1 MTKTTPHIRVHHH
14 NDYLISFYAGRDQS
28 ERHLKE
34 RNWLD
39 DSALKLG
46 TAMYAIHSGAEAVVY
61 DTFASVAHAEFVR
74 SYLEQLGIRKFT
86 AVLSHWHLDHIAGN
100 AAFDDG
106 DIIAT
111 SLTRAALLRH
121 KADIEA
127 GKVWGTP
134 PIAPLILPNIV
145 FDNHLELR
153 VGEIELELR
162 RMNIH
167 SIDGC
172 VVYLPR
178 DKFLLAGDTLE
189 DPLTYMIEVENLAE
203 HLRQLKEMKGWDIAK
218 ILPDHGDPDIIRAGG
233 YDKTLIDATVDYITQ
248 MLSRAHDANYLDGS
262 MEDYLPTRR
271 RRAGSGPSS
280 PTGRC
285 TSKISSSSMTI
296 GRTRRCRRSPPS
308 QAGSP
313 LPSSSARG
321 SAASGSSSKGSS
333 SSRRSRASLGL
344 GMEKPGGRFESS
356 RPAPLSSFSPG
367 RSWIWSK
374 PKCSRKLAVVP

>member
-1 MTKTTPHIRVHHH
+1 MRNSCAAISNNWGFGNSPRSLAIGTSITSPATRYSTT
-14 NDYLISFYAGRDQS
+14 
-28 ERHLKE
+28 
-34 RNWLD
+34 
-39 DSALKLG
+39 
-46 TAMYAIHSGAEAVVY
+46 
-61 DTFASVAHAEFVR
+61 
-74 SYLEQLGIRKFT
+74 
-86 AVLSHWHLDHIAGN
+86 
-100 AAFDDG
+100 
-106 DIIAT
+106 AT
-111 SLTRAALLRH
+111 SSPFTRDALLRH

-262 MEDYLPTRR
+262 MEDYL
-271 RRAGSGPSS
+271 AH
-280 PTGRC
+280 
-285 TSKISSSSMTI
+285 
-296 GRTRRCRRSPPS
+296 
-308 QAGSP
+308 
-313 LPSSSARG
+313 
-321 SAASGSSSKGSS
+321 SAAKGWI
-333 SSRRSRASLGL
+333 R
-344 GMEKPGGRFESS
+344 PFEPY
-356 RPAPLSSFSPG
+356 REVHEQNLKLVHDYWRDKTLPEVAP
-367 RSWIWSK
+367 
-374 PKCSRKLAVVP
+374 

>member
-1 MTKTTPHIRVHHH
+1 MR
-14 NDYLISFYAGRDQS
+14 NSCAAISN
-28 ERHLKE
+28 
-34 RNWLD
+34 NWGFGNSPRSLD
-39 DSALKLG
+39 
-46 TAMYAIHSGAEAVVY
+46 
-61 DTFASVAHAEFVR
+61 
-74 SYLEQLGIRKFT
+74 
-86 AVLSHWHLDHIAGN
+86 WHLDHIAGN
-100 AAFDDG
+100 AVFDDG

-262 MEDYLPTRR
+262 MEDYL
-271 RRAGSGPSS
+271 AH
-280 PTGRC
+280 
-285 TSKISSSSMTI
+285 
-296 GRTRRCRRSPPS
+296 
-308 QAGSP
+308 
-313 LPSSSARG
+313 
-321 SAASGSSSKGSS
+321 SAAKGWI
-333 SSRRSRASLGL
+333 R
-344 GMEKPGGRFESS
+344 PFEPY
-356 RPAPLSSFSPG
+356 REVHEQNLKLVHDYWKDKTLPEVAP
-367 RSWIWSK
+367 
-374 PKCSRKLAVVP
+374 

>member
-172 VVYLPR
+172 VLYLPR

-262 MEDYLPTRR
+262 MEDYL
-271 RRAGSGPSS
+271 AH
-280 PTGRC
+280 
-285 TSKISSSSMTI
+285 
-296 GRTRRCRRSPPS
+296 
-308 QAGSP
+308 
-313 LPSSSARG
+313 
-321 SAASGSSSKGSS
+321 SAAKGWI
-333 SSRRSRASLGL
+333 R
-344 GMEKPGGRFESS
+344 PFEPY
-356 RPAPLSSFSPG
+356 REVHEQNLKLVHDYWRDKTLPEVAP
-367 RSWIWSK
+367 
-374 PKCSRKLAVVP
+374 